1 MTDHRKLSMAASGG
15 LLAATL
21 GLCLCAPASAADLR
35 SELEVGQQATW
46 KIPSY
51 AEARGEVLKWIEST
65 GADASARQQAAASW
79 PQDGSA
85 AEDILDRIAVT
96 LAALDPAAREVVEL
110 TQAPRKKTALPRF
123 TWLTSAGKPPLERN
137 HLRLLYGRW
146 LVRQRLYDEARDQL
160 AGLKP
165 DEILDP
171 ATLLFYQTVVYH
183 QLLDQQPGLES
194 AGKLLERSAEIPQR
208 YAALVRL
215 MQADLQLLKEDDLD
229 HIARRMGD
237 IERRLDLGH
246 AGPRVRGVEDG
257 VIESLDKLIKDMED
271 QQKQQQA
278 SASSG
283 SQIQSAAPA
292 QASRPLEGKGAGQV
306 AQKDIGEKSGWGNL
320 PPKERQE
327 ALQQIGKEFPSHYR
341 EVIEQYFRKLAGGER
356 EED

>member
-1 MTDHRKLSMAASGG
+1 MTDHRKFSMAASGG

-21 GLCLCAPASAADLR
+21 GLCLSAPASAADLR
-35 SELEVGQQATW
+35 SELEVGQEATW

-65 GADASARQQAAASW
+65 GADPIARQQAAASW

-194 AGKLLERSAEIPQR
+194 SGKLLERSAEIPQR